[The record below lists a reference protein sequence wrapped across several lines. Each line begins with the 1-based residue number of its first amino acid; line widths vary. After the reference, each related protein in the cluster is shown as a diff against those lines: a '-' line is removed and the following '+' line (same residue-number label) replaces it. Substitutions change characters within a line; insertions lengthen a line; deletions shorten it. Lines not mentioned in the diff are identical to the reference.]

1 MRLLIISLV
10 TFVFISQSA
19 QAQQHVAG
27 VSGYGIKIGAGWAT
41 MNTND
46 ETFESGSAGGI
57 TAGIFLTYAVSPK
70 LALQP
75 ELLYVPKGSSTD
87 NLFVASG
94 FDCSYLEVPILLKY
108 NLTGTGKLIPSLYAG
123 PAVGVL
129 LSGELFSDW
138 FVSDREGSDVTD
150 GMNSLDMSLIF
161 GGDLEFASSKKF
173 NFFVDVRYSL
183 GLTNTVDP
191 AKWND
196 GRTIIDEGDWGI
208 FHWTDYDRPILP
220 SDAYARNRVI
230 SFMLGVRFK

>member
-1 MRLLIISLV
+1 MRLLIMSLLVLSLV
-10 TFVFISQSA
+10 TVGA
-19 QAQQHVAG
+19 RAQQHVAG
-27 VSGYGIKIGAGWAT
+27 VSGYGVKVGVGWAT

-46 ETFESGSAGGI
+46 ETFKSGSAGGV

-87 NLFVASG
+87 NLFLASG
-94 FDCSYLEVPILLKY
+94 FDCSYLEVPVLLKY
-108 NLTGTGKLIPSLYAG
+108 NLTQTDRVIPSVYAG

-138 FVSDREGSDVTD
+138 FISDRDGSDVTD
-150 GMNSLDMSLIF
+150 GMKSLEMSLIF
-161 GGDLEFASSKKF
+161 GGNLEFASSKKF

-191 AKWND
+191 EKWND
-196 GRTIIDEGDWGI
+196 GRTIIDEGFWG
-208 FHWTDYDRPILP
+208 TDYDRPILP

-230 SFMLGVRFK
+230 SFMLGMRFK